1 MGTYNFT
8 TFQTNLKFE
17 LGQFSAIDSYL
28 PGWVNSA
35 YLDFCT
41 KDTFWNLKLPAK
53 LYFPEMLKVDN
64 SKATAAN
71 TKFITLPA
79 DCISIYHIHDTTS
92 DAPLDYYEV
101 REYAR
106 KTGHD
111 TSASYNIP
119 KKWTRIGSKL
129 YFHPTPNGAYSL
141 DIFYR
146 KRPSLLVNADDKT
159 EVDPIWDEPILK
171 LAVYQSLM
179 RLKRYDMADVE
190 RKEWIEAVA
199 GKIGIYSQD
208 KRSSRTPI
216 QPDPIYKYAG
226 RV

>member
-1 MGTYNFT
+1 MGTYNLT
-8 TFQTNLKFE
+8 TLKANLKFE

-28 PGWVNSA
+28 TDWVNSA

-41 KDTFWNLKLPAK
+41 KETFWNLKLPAK
-53 LYFPEMLKVDN
+53 LYFPEMLKVDS

-71 TKFITLPA
+71 TKFVTLPT
-79 DCISIYHIHDTTS
+79 DCISIYHIHDTTN

-106 KTGHD
+106 KTGHNVS
-111 TSASYNIP
+111 TSYGKP
-119 KKWTRIGSKL
+119 KKWTRIGGRL
-129 YFHPTPNGAYSL
+129 YFHPTADGAYAL

-146 KRPSLLVNADDKT
+146 KRPGLLVNATDTT
-159 EVDPIWDEPILK
+159 EVDTIWDEPILK

-216 QPDPIYKYAG
+216 EPDYAYKMAG